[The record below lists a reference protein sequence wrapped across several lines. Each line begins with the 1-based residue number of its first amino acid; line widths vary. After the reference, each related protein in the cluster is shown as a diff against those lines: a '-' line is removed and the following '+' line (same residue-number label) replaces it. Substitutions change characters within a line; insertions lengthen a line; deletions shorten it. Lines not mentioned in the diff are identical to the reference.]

1 MISMYLQ
8 IAPSRPNPVSDAR
21 VARA

>member
-8 IAPSRPNPVSDAR
+8 IAPSRPKPVSDAR